1 MDEET
6 GLWDGVGE
14 ALPREHMPG
23 RKEGATASLR
33 QKKGLD
39 GEKIFSPNES

>member
-14 ALPREHMPG
+14 HMPG
-23 RKEGATASLR
+23 QKGGATASLH